1 MKELDFSKSSP
12 ESLKRLSDVQRKINK
27 LCRIRKKDFTEEH
40 HEELRGLLN
49 ERASALSEALG
60 TIVHSICE

>member
-1 MKELDFSKSSP
+1 MKELDFCKSSP

-40 HEELRGLLN
+40 HKELRGLLN

-60 TIVHSICE
+60 TIVRSICE